1 MNKNYI
7 LKEIKKANKILIF
20 IFNFLNKLNIKSLNK
35 TIYRLTEINEI
46 LTNLEIY
53 LEGVDDNE

>member
-7 LKEIKKANKILIF
+7 LKEIKKANKITIS
-20 IFNFLNKLNIKSLNK
+20 IFNFLYKLNIKQLYK
-35 TIYRLTEINEI
+35 TVWKITEINEI

-53 LEGVDDNE
+53 LEGENNE